1 MARDLPPKDWEAGE
15 GIMIR
20 ASELYGRPVVDLDTA
35 EKVGTIDEIIV
46 DTDAPSVAG
55 YVIAEGGSLFGRG
68 KRSLIASEVVHAIGP
83 DAITIQK
90 KSSYDIGHAYLD
102 SLPRLSEL
110 SGRRMISRGG
120 RLLGIVEEALIDERS
135 GRIIGYPLDSTRV
148 APGLERV
155 FGLAA
160 TSSQI
165 RYVRADADLRLG
177 SRIVVVP
184 DDAVATYDDAPL
196 PEPVQVAE
204 SANGV
209 DSAYAVDSD
218 DIPIPESSTP
228 RRRTTTAART
238 QAIPVLP
245 NLPEPPLTP
254 SWQDLPES
262 NVADGEQ
269 DVQEVDTSPLPRGQT
284 ALARRRRS
292 G

>member
-1 MARDLPPKDWEAGE
+1 
-15 GIMIR
+15 MIR

-35 EKVGTIDEIIV
+35 EKVGTVDEIIV

-90 KSSYDIGHAYLD
+90 KRSYDVSHAYLD

-110 SGRRMISRGG
+110 TGRRMISRGG

-135 GRIIGYPLDSTRV
+135 GRIIGYPLESSRM

-177 SRIVVVP
+177 SRIIVVP

-196 PEPVQVAE
+196 PAPEQSADPVDEVE
-204 SANGV
+204 SA
-209 DSAYAVDSD
+209 
-218 DIPIPESSTP
+218 DIETRDPGT
-228 RRRTTTAART
+228 RRRRMPSSART
-238 QAIPVLP
+238 QAALP
-245 NLPEPPLTP
+245 SLPEPPLTP

-262 NVADGEQ
+262 DIAVGEE
-269 DVQEVDTSPLPRGQT
+269 DVQEDDTSPLPPGRT
-284 ALARRRRS
+284 AVARRRRYS
-292 G
+292 